1 MAIYHCQVKPI
12 SRSTGRSSVAAAA
25 YRSGTSLHNEKEG
38 QTYDFSRRSGVVHSE
53 IIVPRGSGADWALD
67 RQALW
72 NAVEATEKRK
82 DSRVAREFEIALPHE
97 LDEDQRL
104 ELTRAFSRE
113 LCERFGAAVDFS
125 IHKPDPRGSEK
136 NHHAHILMTTRQI
149 SDAGL
154 GEKTTIEW
162 ENKKLLRQNMPT
174 TQLQMKEVRLAWE
187 LVANEALERAG
198 FDVQIDHR
206 SNKARGLEL
215 EPTRHVG
222 VHATAVERKGI
233 VISRGRM
240 DAETARSNAEVIREK
255 PEQIIEVLSGEKSV
269 FTKEDIARALHRY
282 IHDDNEAFQGA
293 LARIMTAPELVPLR
307 GDKADG
313 IERFT
318 TLEMFTIET
327 DMIASADRLA
337 ADRSHGVHPGKV
349 ATAMWAQ
356 DEKIR
361 ASVSKATAAKVARG
375 EMTEGERAKAIADA
389 GLSAEQRRAIEHVTA
404 DNRLALVVG
413 VAGAGK
419 STMLEA
425 AREAWEAQGYRVHG
439 AALSGKATFGLRESS
454 GIKSRTLASW
464 QRRWAIEKNQ
474 IGKGDVFVI
483 DEAGMVGSRQLARFV
498 KEVAERGAKI
508 VLVGDHE
515 QLQSIGAGAAFRAI
529 GERAGFVELTE
540 VRRQREGWQAEATL
554 KFSKQQTAEAL
565 RAYKDR
571 GGVVIED
578 TREAARGALL
588 SDYLAD
594 RAQRPDGSRVI
605 LAHQNADVTALNAE
619 IRATLQERGE
629 LAHGAEA
636 GELVF
641 QTDKGK
647 RTFAAGDRIVFLE
660 NNDSLG
666 VMNGTLGTVEAVKRG
681 RIVAKLD
688 NGRRIEVP
696 TAQYTA
702 FDHGYATT
710 IHKSQGDTVDR
721 AFVLAT
727 TSMDRHMTYVA
738 MTRHRD
744 MAKLY
749 AAREDFERG
758 GGRLVA
764 HGKAPFE
771 NNPENRDSYF
781 VTLADDRGQR
791 RTVWG
796 VDLER
801 AMQEAAPEI
810 GDRIA
815 LDQTGRR
822 EVTLP
827 DGTKAHRN
835 AWEVID
841 PDELAYKQLEK
852 QLGRDGSKEITLDYT
867 PISREEW
874 QQEQAASE
882 NREDPAS
889 FDRQAAYLAER
900 ARILEEF
907 ESKSVQQENE
917 RGTTVGREALNRQK
931 GAGSMGDREAE
942 NIYRANEDAH
952 REKEEATQKDATE
965 RNLSATQE
973 AISKSEG
980 ASKSAAGAAE
990 GAYRAEV
997 SAGEARHGEKVNAV
1011 ERAHQQPTD
1020 RKAAYLAERAQMQ
1033 REMPP
1038 VLNAREG
1045 KADKPDRE
1053 MPAVLNR
1060 KEAVAQQKQEAE
1072 RGQENQNSDKG
1083 KENTPQNRPAPS
1095 RDWGPER

>member
-1 MAIYHCQVKPI
+1 MLKAHIRVAAQLCLWHVRRMAIFHCQVKPI

-38 QTYDFSRRSGVVHSE
+38 HTYNFSSRSGSVVHSE
-53 IIVPRGSGADWALD
+53 IVIPTGSNAAWALD
-67 RQALW
+67 RGALW
-72 NAVEATEKRK
+72 NAVEAKERRK

-97 LDEDQRL
+97 LDEEQRV
-104 ELTRAFSRE
+104 ELTRAFARD
-113 LCERFGAAVDFS
+113 LAERFGGAVDFS

-136 NHHAHILMTTRQI
+136 NHHAHIMMTTRQI

-154 GEKTTIEW
+154 GEKTVIEW
-162 ENKKLLRQNMPT
+162 ENKKLLRRNMPT
-174 TQLQMKEVRLAWE
+174 TSLQMKEVRLAWE
-187 LVANEALERAG
+187 LLANEALERAG
-198 FDVQIDHR
+198 HDVRIDHR
-206 SNKARGLEL
+206 SHKARGLEI

-222 VHATAVERKGI
+222 VHATAVERKGA
-233 VISRGRM
+233 VINRERI
-240 DAETARSNAEVIREK
+240 DAENARSNAEIIREK
-255 PEQIIEVLSGEKSV
+255 PEQIIDVLSGEKSV

-282 IHDDNEAFQGA
+282 IHDDVEAFQCA
-293 LARIMTAPELVPLR
+293 LARIMAAPELVPLR

-318 TLEMFTIET
+318 TLEMFTIES
-327 DMIASADRLA
+327 DMIASAERLA
-337 ADRSHGVHPGKV
+337 ADRSHGVHLGKV

-389 GLSAEQRRAIEHVTA
+389 GLSAEQRRAVEHVTG
-404 DNRLALVVG
+404 DNRLAVVVG
-413 VAGAGK
+413 IAGAGK

-425 AREAWEAQGYRVHG
+425 AREAWEAQGYRVYG

-464 QRRWAIEKNQ
+464 QSRWQQGKAQ
-474 IGKGDVFVI
+474 IGKGDVFVL
-483 DEAGMVGSRQLARFV
+483 DEAGMIGSRQLARFIR
-498 KEVAERGAKI
+498 EVEERGAKI

-529 GERAGFVELTE
+529 GERAGVAELVE
-540 VRRQREGWQAEATL
+540 VRRQREKWQADATL

-571 GGVVIED
+571 GGVVIEE
-578 TREAARGALL
+578 TRETARSALL

-594 RAQRPDGSRVI
+594 RAQRPEGSRVI

-619 IRATLQERGE
+619 IRVTLQAHGE
-629 LAHGAEA
+629 LAQGAEA
-636 GELVF
+636 GELDF
-641 QTDKGK
+641 QTDKGT
-647 RTFAAGDRIVFLE
+647 RAFAAGDRIVFLE

-688 NGRRIEVP
+688 SGRRIEVP
-696 TAQYTA
+696 TTEYTA

-781 VTLADDRGQR
+781 VTVANDNGQR
-791 RTVWG
+791 QTIWG

-801 AMQEAAPEI
+801 AVQEAAPKI

-815 LDQTGRR
+815 LEQTGRQ

-841 PDELAYKQLEK
+841 PGELAYRQLEK
-852 QLGRDGSKEITLDYT
+852 QLGRDGSKEVTLDYM
-867 PISREEW
+867 PISRDEARQQSEAEQEREEVAPALSPNLAPHAGGIDR
-874 QQEQAASE
+874 AAYFAARDKALARAARFQSPE
-882 NREDPAS
+882 ARAPAS
-889 FDRQAAYLAER
+889 
-900 ARILEEF
+900 
-907 ESKSVQQENE
+907 
-917 RGTTVGREALNRQK
+917 
-931 GAGSMGDREAE
+931 
-942 NIYRANEDAH
+942 
-952 REKEEATQKDATE
+952 
-965 RNLSATQE
+965 
-973 AISKSEG
+973 
-980 ASKSAAGAAE
+980 
-990 GAYRAEV
+990 
-997 SAGEARHGEKVNAV
+997 
-1011 ERAHQQPTD
+1011 P
-1020 RKAAYLAERAQMQ
+1020 ERAQ
-1033 REMPP
+1033 P
-1038 VLNAREG
+1038 
-1045 KADKPDRE
+1045 
-1053 MPAVLNR
+1053 
-1060 KEAVAQQKQEAE
+1060 VAQSAPRPEPQSKPADRAAAYEVAKLKGMRVIGNRRAAVDEAQQRKDAQRATNEFKKGRDE
-1072 RGQENQNSDKG
+1072 RFD
-1083 KENTPQNRPAPS
+1083 R
-1095 RDWGPER
+1095 